1 VSSCQYCGN
10 KAQYYCKN
18 CGKIL
23 CADHVIISTI
33 VYYCKQCD
41 SEVYEPVCDGC
52 GKEAEYLR
60 SETVYRCE
68 WCKTPTVV
76 DGFVYHQQLPEK
88 IFSSIARINS
98 KVTELLSLT
107 KRYHSLVNLVW
118 EVRIAKIA
126 LFPEVEDELSLLRGK
141 IDNFI
146 GKVKKFID
154 GIFVKI
160 NKKLQTV
167 HYLRSQNLSDLEP
180 VEELLSYIEKNYSLL
195 EKSMKLRIESIE
207 EDFAQIQEKVAF
219 LEYQLSLLKSVH
231 MLIPNEEREELI
243 AIIPRVW
250 IKKNGKLP
258 KKYIFVLTN
267 NNIYLLREKG
277 LFNVNLKLK
286 ETLNLSRVRIK
297 SISES
302 LFYGKIFKFSTH
314 MARYSLFGR
323 DVPLIQLRNY
333 FKIYNEYFKHASND
347 LSIIKELTFYT
358 LTVKDLRL
366 SINKQLNNLRVS
378 LLKKREIKK
387 EIMYRDSLE
396 AREQQILQRLA
407 NIKRKIY
414 SITQNRPK
422 NRYQS
427 PKVIDNLLRKL
438 MQEQSRLIEEIQSN
452 REKIRKIDD
461 LWGEY
466 NSSIEF

>member
-1 VSSCQYCGN
+1 
-10 KAQYYCKN
+10 
-18 CGKIL
+18 
-23 CADHVIISTI
+23 
-33 VYYCKQCD
+33 
-41 SEVYEPVCDGC
+41 
-52 GKEAEYLR
+52 
-60 SETVYRCE
+60 
-68 WCKTPTVV
+68 
-76 DGFVYHQQLPEK
+76 
-88 IFSSIARINS
+88 
-98 KVTELLSLT
+98 
-107 KRYHSLVNLVW
+107 
-118 EVRIAKIA
+118 
-126 LFPEVEDELSLLRGK
+126 
-141 IDNFI
+141 
-146 GKVKKFID
+146 
-154 GIFVKI
+154 
-160 NKKLQTV
+160 
-167 HYLRSQNLSDLEP
+167 
-180 VEELLSYIEKNYSLL
+180 
-195 EKSMKLRIESIE
+195 
-207 EDFAQIQEKVAF
+207 
-219 LEYQLSLLKSVH
+219 
-231 MLIPNEEREELI
+231 
-243 AIIPRVW
+243 
-250 IKKNGKLP
+250 
-258 KKYIFVLTN
+258 
-267 NNIYLLREKG
+267 
-277 LFNVNLKLK
+277 
-286 ETLNLSRVRIK
+286 
-297 SISES
+297 
-302 LFYGKIFKFSTH
+302 
-314 MARYSLFGR
+314 
-323 DVPLIQLRNY
+323 VPLIQLRNY